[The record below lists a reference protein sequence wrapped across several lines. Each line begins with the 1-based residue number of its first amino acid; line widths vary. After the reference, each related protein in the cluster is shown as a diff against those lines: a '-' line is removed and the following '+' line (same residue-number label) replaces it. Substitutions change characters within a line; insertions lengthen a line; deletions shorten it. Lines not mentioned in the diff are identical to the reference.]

1 MLVDKKL
8 MDSLSAQ
15 AKVNPRLRQALD
27 LRTTPDDQSQRI
39 LNAVEP
45 GTILPIHRHRG
56 STETI
61 VVLRGKVV
69 QHYYDDNGNKTAS
82 FELAPGS
89 AQVGMSVPVGQWHAL
104 ESLEEGSVI
113 FECKDGAYAPLQP
126 SEFLNVSLLGTPKVL
141 TTPSWQLYQQLC
153 DTVFGSGAVTIK
165 PTTRDNNII
174 GTQIYTRV
182 CRLPQE
188 FPNSP

>member
-1 MLVDKKL
+1 MILNKKL
-8 MDSLSAQ
+8 MDDLSAQ

-61 VVLRGKVV
+61 IVLRGKVV
-69 QHYYDDNGNKTAS
+69 QHYYNDAGEKTAS

-104 ESLEEGSVI
+104 ESLEEGSII
-113 FECKDGAYAPLQP
+113 FECKDGAYQPL
-126 SEFLNVSLLGTPKVL
+126 SAEDILEVKVSGK
-141 TTPSWQLYQQLC
+141 
-153 DTVFGSGAVTIK
+153 D
-165 PTTRDNNII
+165 
-174 GTQIYTRV
+174 
-182 CRLPQE
+182 
-188 FPNSP
+188 

>member
-1 MLVDKKL
+1 MKIDNQLLDT
-8 MDSLSAQ
+8 LSAR
-15 AKVNPRLRQALD
+15 AKANPRLRQAFD
-27 LRTTPDDQSQRI
+27 LRTTPEDQSQRI

-61 VVLRGKVV
+61 IVLRGKVV
-69 QHYYDDNGNKTAS
+69 QHYYNNAGEKTAS

-113 FECKDGAYAPLQP
+113 FECKDGAYQPL
-126 SEFLNVSLLGTPKVL
+126 SAEDILEVEI
-141 TTPSWQLYQQLC
+141 
-153 DTVFGSGAVTIK
+153 SGK
-165 PTTRDNNII
+165 D
-174 GTQIYTRV
+174 
-182 CRLPQE
+182 
-188 FPNSP
+188 

>member
-1 MLVDKKL
+1 MKIDNQLLDT
-8 MDSLSAQ
+8 LSAQ
-15 AKVNPRLRQALD
+15 AKANPRLRQSYD
-27 LRTTPDDQSQRI
+27 LRTTPEDQSQRI

-61 VVLRGKVV
+61 IVLRGKVV

-82 FELAPGS
+82 YELAPNS

-113 FECKDGAYAPLQP
+113 FECKDGAYQPL
-126 SEFLNVSLLGTPKVL
+126 SAEDILDVEI
-141 TTPSWQLYQQLC
+141 
-153 DTVFGSGAVTIK
+153 SGK
-165 PTTRDNNII
+165 D
-174 GTQIYTRV
+174 
-182 CRLPQE
+182 
-188 FPNSP
+188 

>member
-1 MLVDKKL
+1 MILNKKL
-8 MDSLSAQ
+8 MDDLSAQ
-15 AKVNPRLRQALD
+15 AKSSLRLRQAFD
-27 LRTTPDDQSQRI
+27 LRTTPEDQSQRI

-61 VVLRGKVV
+61 IVLRGKVV

-82 FELAPGS
+82 YELAPNS

-113 FECKDGAYAPLQP
+113 FECKDGAYQPLSAEDIMEVAQK
-126 SEFLNVSLLGTPKVL
+126 G
-141 TTPSWQLYQQLC
+141 
-153 DTVFGSGAVTIK
+153 
-165 PTTRDNNII
+165 
-174 GTQIYTRV
+174 
-182 CRLPQE
+182 
-188 FPNSP
+188 

>member
-1 MLVDKKL
+1 MILNKKL
-8 MDSLSAQ
+8 MDDLSAQ
-15 AKVNPRLRQALD
+15 AKENPRLRQALD
-27 LRTTPDDQSQRI
+27 LRTTPEDQSQRI

-82 FELAPGS
+82 FVLAPYPHETS
-89 AQVGMSVPVGQWHAL
+89 EALKQSETPETCACAMSVPVGQWHAL

-113 FECKDGAYAPLQP
+113 LECKDGAYQPLLDIDIL
-126 SEFLNVSLLGTPKVL
+126 SK
-141 TTPSWQLYQQLC
+141 
-153 DTVFGSGAVTIK
+153 
-165 PTTRDNNII
+165 
-174 GTQIYTRV
+174 
-182 CRLPQE
+182 
-188 FPNSP
+188 

>member
-1 MLVDKKL
+1 MIINQTL
-8 MDSLSAQ
+8 MDSLSQQ
-15 AKVNPRLRQALD
+15 AKESPRLRQAFD
-27 LRTTPDDQSQRI
+27 LRTSPNDSSQRI

-61 VVLRGKVV
+61 IVLRGKVV

-82 FELAPGS
+82 FELAPNS

-113 FECKDGAYAPLQP
+113 FESKDGAYQPL
-126 SEFLNVSLLGTPKVL
+126 SAEDILEV
-141 TTPSWQLYQQLC
+141 
-153 DTVFGSGAVTIK
+153 A
-165 PTTRDNNII
+165 
-174 GTQIYTRV
+174 
-182 CRLPQE
+182 QE
-188 FPNSP
+188 GQ